1 MWLFNV
7 ESLYFLMSVNK
18 LTQQSCKLRDKFLPA
33 ALFWSP
39 AVVYAVKDLTGEN
52 MTAFAA
58 WFKALFDSSS
68 EGIED
73 TIIRCVAWILCFAIY
88 D

>member
-1 MWLFNV
+1 V
-7 ESLYFLMSVNK
+7 KK
-18 LTQQSCKLRDKFLPA
+18 LTQQSCKLRDKLLPA

-58 WFKALFDSSS
+58 WFKALFDSGS

-73 TIIRCVAWILCFAIY
+73 TILRCVAWILYFVTS